1 MGRSKKIKIAYGI
14 SMSKKKT
21 AANSRRNRVHILVA
35 ILFFSMASTRNLK
48 KHNLE
53 VAKPKTL
60 KETLYTNEQ
69 VRRVNFTATCKGL
82 AGPEGKC

>member
-1 MGRSKKIKIAYGI
+1 
-14 SMSKKKT
+14 MSKKKPQQI
-21 AANSRRNRVHILVA
+21 AGGIVYIFWSQFC
-35 ILFFSMASTRNLK
+35 FFRWRLRETLK